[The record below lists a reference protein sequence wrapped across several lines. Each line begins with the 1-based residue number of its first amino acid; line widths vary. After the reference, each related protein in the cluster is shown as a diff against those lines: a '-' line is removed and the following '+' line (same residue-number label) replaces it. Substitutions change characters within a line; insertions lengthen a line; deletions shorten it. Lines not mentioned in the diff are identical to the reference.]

1 MSILSKKIAK
11 LYMQKQAGTQ
21 GAIFAFPNLLG
32 NLKDQSS
39 QTLAVVSDALLEGIL
54 GSVYSPYTNVDLKY
68 DILKQDE
75 IEGEISISYWN
86 REFRRSV
93 DTTGYGT
100 IGADWIISVKV
111 EMKELAK
118 ELATF
123 LSKKVPKV
131 FSYTSN
137 LSASLYMDLVSDLK
151 SNTLKNALSLL
162 LKKKTRTLITEED
175 KQNMAD
181 YVGLLDE
188 TYGTEQELV
197 DLIHIIQQ
205 VKIDQSGLTIIFE
218 LESSFDVFLDES
230 NDFDFSSYDD

>member
-68 DILKQDE
+68 DILKQE
-75 IEGEISISYWN
+75 EVEGEISISYWHPQH
-86 REFRRSV
+86 RRTEG
-93 DTTGYGT
+93 TTGYGT
-100 IGADWIISVKV
+100 VGADWIISVKV

-137 LSASLYMDLVSDLK
+137 LSASLYMDLVSDFK
-151 SNTLKNALSLL
+151 SDTLKNALSLL

-175 KQNMAD
+175 KQNIAD
-181 YVGLLDE
+181 YVGLLDF
-188 TYGTEQELV
+188 TYGDEQELSE
-197 DLIHIIQQ
+197 LHHGIQQ
-205 VKIDQSGLTIIFE
+205 LKIDQSGLTIILE
-218 LESSFDVFLDES
+218 LESFFDVFRDES
-230 NDFDFSSYDD
+230 SDYDFSSYED

>member
-68 DILKQDE
+68 DILKQE
-75 IEGEISISYWN
+75 EVQGLIYISYWHPQY
-86 REFRRSV
+86 RRSEA
-93 DTTGYGT
+93 TTEYGT
-100 IGADWIISVKV
+100 VGADWVISVKV

-151 SNTLKNALSLL
+151 SNTLKNALTLL
-162 LKKKTRTLITEED
+162 LKKKTITAITKED
-175 KQNMAD
+175 VKNMAD
-181 YVGLLDE
+181 YVGLLDF
-188 TYGTEQELV
+188 TYGDEQELSE
-197 DLIHIIQQ
+197 LHHGIEQL
-205 VKIDQSGLTIIFE
+205 KIDQSGLTIIMQ
-218 LESSFDVFLDES
+218 LESIFAVFQDES
-230 NDFDFSSYDD
+230 SDYDFSSYED

>member
-39 QTLAVVSDALLEGIL
+39 QTLAEVSDALLEGIL

-68 DILKQDE
+68 DILKQE
-75 IEGEISISYWN
+75 EVEGLIYISYWHPQH
-86 REFRRSV
+86 RRTEG
-93 DTTGYGT
+93 TTEYGT
-100 IGADWIISVKV
+100 VGADWVISVKV

-118 ELATF
+118 ELTTF
-123 LSKKVPKV
+123 LLKKVPKV

-151 SNTLKNALSLL
+151 SNTLKNALTLL
-162 LKKKTRTLITEED
+162 LKKKTITAITKED
-175 KQNMAD
+175 VKNMAD
-181 YVGLLDE
+181 YVGLLDF
-188 TYGTEQELV
+188 TYGDEQELSE
-197 DLIHIIQQ
+197 LHHGIEQL
-205 VKIDQSGLTIIFE
+205 KIDQSGLTIIIQ
-218 LESSFDVFLDES
+218 LESSFDVFQDHS
-230 NDFDFSSYDD
+230 SDYDFSSYED

>member
-54 GSVYSPYTNVDLKY
+54 GSVYSPYTYVDLKY
-68 DILKQDE
+68 DILKQE
-75 IEGEISISYWN
+75 EVEGEIYISYWHPQH
-86 REFRRSV
+86 RRTEG
-93 DTTGYGT
+93 TTGYGT
-100 IGADWIISVKV
+100 VGADWIISVKV

-137 LSASLYMDLVSDLK
+137 LSASLYMDLVSDFK
-151 SNTLKNALSLL
+151 SDTLKNALSLL

-175 KQNMAD
+175 KQNIAD
-181 YVGLLDE
+181 YVGLLGE
-188 TYGTEQELV
+188 TYGTEQELIE
-197 DLIHIIQQ
+197 LHHGIQQ
-205 VKIDQSGLTIIFE
+205 VKIDQSGLTIILE
-218 LESSFDVFLDES
+218 LESSFDVFQDHS
-230 NDFDFSSYDD
+230 SDYDFSSYED